1 MPATPRS
8 VFALVVTLCVALLAL
23 TAGAHAFPRAG
34 GAVEPGTRVN
44 GMLVVQGLARDA
56 GGSLFGTFCDPVV
69 ARAGRR
75 TRSCGQLPPLR
86 RIFVGY
92 GIFAPEE
99 QIESAWEKL
108 SWRLWIDGRSVSLSR
123 FGNSDR
129 RLLGFAPAGYRD
141 VVLREWAVILVGAQG
156 RHSIRYRTRLPQG
169 VIDTTWRFSVAR
181 S

>member
-1 MPATPRS
+1 MA
-8 VFALVVTLCVALLAL
+8 ALAL
-23 TAGAHAFPRAG
+23 TDGASAVPLAG
-34 GAVEPGTRVN
+34 GAVEPATRVN
-44 GMLVVQGLARDA
+44 GMLVVQGIAREADV
-56 GGSLFGTFCDPVV
+56 SLFGSICDPVV
-69 ARAGRR
+69 VRPGRR
-75 TRSCGQLPPLR
+75 TRSCGQVPPLR

-99 QIESAWEKL
+99 QIESAWKKL

-123 FGNSDR
+123 FGHSDR
-129 RLLGFAPAGYRD
+129 QLLGFAPAGYRD

-169 VIDTTWRFSVAR
+169 VIDTTWRFSVAK

>member
-1 MPATPRS
+1 MPAIPRS
-8 VFALVVTLCVALLAL
+8 VLAVVVTLCGVALAL
-23 TAGAHAFPRAG
+23 TAGAAAVPVAG
-34 GAVEPGTRVN
+34 GAIEPGTRVN
-44 GMLVVQGLARDA
+44 GMVVVQGIAREADV
-56 GGSLFGTFCDPVV
+56 SLFGSICDPVV
-69 ARAGRR
+69 VRPGRR
-75 TRSCGQLPPLR
+75 TRACGQVPPVK

-99 QIESAWEKL
+99 QIESAWRRL
-108 SWRLWIDGRSVSLSR
+108 SWRLWIDGRNVGLTR

-169 VIDTTWRFSVAR
+169 VIDTTWRFSVAAN
-181 S
+181 